1 MTTELTEIIKKV
13 TRIRGAK
20 KRLDD
25 QETELWKRVY
35 EIADDVAGPG
45 QSYKFTDPE
54 LEKTIGRE
62 MHTQSPR
69 IIVEK
74 LQAAL
79 NHEQWLLATREE
91 RVVDT
96 TKLEKGVTSGKI
108 PIETVQECTE
118 HPDPIP
124 HKKFGNASKA
134 DMEKRT

>member
-25 QETELWKRVY
+25 QESELWKRVY
-35 EIADDVAGPG
+35 EIADDIAGPG

-69 IIVEK
+69 IVVEK

-79 NHEQWLLATREE
+79 TYEQWLLATREE
-91 RVVDT
+91 RVVDAV
-96 TKLEKGVTSGKI
+96 KLEKGVATGKI
-108 PIETVQECTE
+108 PVEIVQECTE
-118 HPDPIP
+118 HPNSIP
-124 HKKFGNASKA
+124 HKKFGSASKA
-134 DMEKRT
+134 DMEKI